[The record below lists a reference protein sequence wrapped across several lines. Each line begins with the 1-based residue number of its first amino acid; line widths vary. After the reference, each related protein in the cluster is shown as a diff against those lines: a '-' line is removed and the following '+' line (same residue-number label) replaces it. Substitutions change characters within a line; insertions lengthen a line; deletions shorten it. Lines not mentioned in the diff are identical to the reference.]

1 MIRFV
6 SQLSGCINFPGD
18 FEVGVFQKNEKTK
31 IIETFLSF
39 LILAVIIVIGTGIFL
54 THYTYNPAVE
64 SLEKLRLL
72 SKSPGTVKKS
82 SATQLLFTLP
92 EGLVPLSPPEL
103 FDAENLSDKI
113 DGKAELYLSAGFVR
127 LQTQRFK
134 EADTP
139 DMWFE
144 AYAYDMGANQNAF
157 AVYSAQ
163 RRDDAQS
170 LNLTRYSY
178 RAGNALFFVHGAYY
192 VEIIASA
199 TGPQTQS
206 PMESFAGVFIRHK
219 GAEKKSIT
227 PENLFP
233 KTDLVESSISLI
245 ATDAFGFDRFDRVFT
260 AVYKLEDS
268 EIMVFLSNRKSNA
281 NAAKLAQ
288 AYFDFLLAF
297 DGLEVQ
303 TDLPIKG
310 ARMIDILKTF
320 EIIFSQGPYV
330 AGVREA
336 QDKDRARELA
346 MRLVKKLNEVTGGS

>member
-1 MIRFV
+1 M
-6 SQLSGCINFPGD
+6 
-18 FEVGVFQKNEKTK
+18 FQKNEKTSTQ
-31 IIETFLSF
+31 ETLLSF

-54 THYTYNPAVE
+54 THYTYNPGVV

-72 SKSPGTVKKS
+72 SETPGTAKNS
-82 SATQLLFTLP
+82 SAIQLLFSLP
-92 EGLVPLSPPEL
+92 EGLVPLSAPEL

-113 DGKAELYLSAGFVR
+113 NGKAELYHSAGFVR
-127 LQTQRFK
+127 LQAQRFK
-134 EADTP
+134 AQENQDV
-139 DMWFE
+139 WFE
-144 AYAYDMGANQNAF
+144 AYVYDMSAGQNAF

-170 LNLTRYSY
+170 LNLTHYSY
-178 RAGNALFFVHGAYY
+178 RADNALFFVHGAYY

-199 TGPQTQS
+199 TGPQTLS
-206 PMESFAGVFIRHK
+206 PMETFAGAFIRHK
-219 GAEKKSIT
+219 GAEKKIIT
-227 PENLFP
+227 AENLFP

-260 AVYKLEDS
+260 AVYKLDDS
-268 EIMVFLSNRKSNA
+268 EIMVFLSNRKSNEKA
-281 NAAKLAQ
+281 VKLAQ

-303 TDLPIKG
+303 TDLPVKG
-310 ARMIDILKTF
+310 ARMVDILETF

-336 QDKDRARELA
+336 EDKDLARKLA
-346 MRLVKKLNEVTGGS
+346 MRLIKKLNEVTGGS

>member
-6 SQLSGCINFPGD
+6 SLLSGCINFPGD
-18 FEVGVFQKNEKTK
+18 FEDGVFQKNEKPNTL
-31 IIETFLSF
+31 ETLLSF

-54 THYTYNPAVE
+54 THYTYNPAVV

-72 SKSPGTVKKS
+72 SETPVTEKNS
-82 SATQLLFTLP
+82 SVIHLLFSLP
-92 EGLVPLSPPEL
+92 EGLLPLSPPEL

-113 DGKAELYLSAGFVR
+113 NGKAELYLSAGFIR
-127 LQTQRFK
+127 LQAQRFK
-134 EADTP
+134 VQENQDV
-139 DMWFE
+139 WFE
-144 AYAYDMGANQNAF
+144 AYVYDMGAGQNAF

-170 LNLTRYSY
+170 ADLTHYSY
-178 RAGNALFFVHGAYY
+178 RADNALFFVHGAYY

-199 TGPQTQS
+199 TGPQTLA
-206 PMESFAGVFIRHK
+206 PMESFAGAFIRHK

-227 PENLFP
+227 AENLFP
-233 KTDLVESSISLI
+233 KAGLLESSISLI
-245 ATDAFGFDRFDRVFT
+245 ATDAFGFVRFDRVFT
-260 AVYKLEDS
+260 AVYKLDDS
-268 EIMVFLSNRKSNA
+268 EIMVFLSNRKSND
-281 NAAKLAQ
+281 NAVKLAQ

-303 TDLPIKG
+303 TDLPVKG
-310 ARMIDILKTF
+310 ARMVDILETF

-336 QDKDRARELA
+336 EDKDHARELA
-346 MRLVKKLNEVTGGS
+346 MRLVKKLNEVTGGP